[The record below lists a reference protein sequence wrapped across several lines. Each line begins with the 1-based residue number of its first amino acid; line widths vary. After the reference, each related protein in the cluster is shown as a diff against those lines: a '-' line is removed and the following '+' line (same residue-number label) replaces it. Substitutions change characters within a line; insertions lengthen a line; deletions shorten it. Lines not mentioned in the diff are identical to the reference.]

1 MKVELG
7 SQNIHQNSEREIGA
21 YQNYS
26 RQADKAQNPKRAN
39 QAGFSLDIS
48 GNGDASAAYGMAETL
63 KSADEL
69 MAEAGNLD
77 TALQKDMM
85 TVMSSTMSKE
95 DYAEFAKDGYS
106 VSDMSMDEQVTSLD
120 RLKAKLA
127 ESGTVVKGYNDDLS
141 DEDLAEITGDA
152 GLAGRIRDALQEND
166 LPVNQENVKGI
177 TSALEKAGNIAPL
190 SEGALKY
197 MVTNNLEPSVD
208 NLYKAEYSAG
218 NNGSRQGQG
227 YYRSDADGYYAKK
240 ADTIE
245 WDQLKG
251 QAEQIVRSAGLPVDD
266 TTMDQAKWLIEQGI
280 PLTEETLNSLNT
292 IKELSFPLSGDQT
305 IGAMAIGIADGKGPA
320 AASLTAET
328 TIIEKAVALHEELQ
342 EIEDEAVSTVVQNG
356 EELNLRNLKEAQDSI
371 TDVTVMER
379 SEILQDDAFISAKRQ
394 LEETRLAMTFEANL
408 RLLRQGVAI
417 ETAPLSA
424 LVEQLK
430 EADKAYFV
438 PQLLKD
444 GEAFANDAAKN
455 NAIDTRLTLYKQTVT
470 AFEALRTIPL
480 ETISG
485 IDTEGEGFTA
495 RQVLSAAEPI
505 AERYRRAENSYEAL
519 MTAPRQDMGDS
530 IRKAFQNVD
539 EILSD
544 NGYEANEENRRA
556 VRALGYAEMEINEQA
571 IDRVKEADQALRQ
584 VISRMNPVKTLEMI
598 RNGDN
603 PLDENIFELQNRL
616 NSERTPAQ
624 ETEKYSKF
632 LVRLERKG
640 ELTEDEKD
648 AFIGMYRLFRQ
659 IEKSDGKLLGNVL
672 NENGD
677 LTLRNL
683 LSASRSNRA
692 LAGGMNYTV
701 DDDFGGLEKV
711 IARGRSISEQIDGG
725 FAKSALHQGSLRYNE
740 QLVGEILEKLTP
752 ESLSINELSEDTT
765 LGELYDRVESS
776 YQNRGL
782 SEEEVTADYE
792 EDVALRRQAAEVED
806 SVIEALRNSRIP
818 VTTDNVLA
826 ENVLMNQRG
835 STFGRLMDQA
845 AKARTTK
852 DSSSAPE
859 EGKNG
864 NVNGKSM
871 YDKLV
876 EAFGEVTDNFDSY
889 ENAGEMYIEAL

>member
-1 MKVELG
+1 
-7 SQNIHQNSEREIGA
+7 
-21 YQNYS
+21 
-26 RQADKAQNPKRAN
+26 
-39 QAGFSLDIS
+39 
-48 GNGDASAAYGMAETL
+48 
-63 KSADEL
+63 
-69 MAEAGNLD
+69 
-77 TALQKDMM
+77 
-85 TVMSSTMSKE
+85 
-95 DYAEFAKDGYS
+95 
-106 VSDMSMDEQVTSLD
+106 
-120 RLKAKLA
+120 
-127 ESGTVVKGYNDDLS
+127 
-141 DEDLAEITGDA
+141 
-152 GLAGRIRDALQEND
+152 
-166 LPVNQENVKGI
+166 
-177 TSALEKAGNIAPL
+177 
-190 SEGALKY
+190 
-197 MVTNNLEPSVD
+197 
-208 NLYKAEYSAG
+208 
-218 NNGSRQGQG
+218 
-227 YYRSDADGYYAKK
+227 
-240 ADTIE
+240 
-245 WDQLKG
+245 
-251 QAEQIVRSAGLPVDD
+251 
-266 TTMDQAKWLIEQGI
+266 
-280 PLTEETLNSLNT
+280 
-292 IKELSFPLSGDQT
+292 
-305 IGAMAIGIADGKGPA
+305 
-320 AASLTAET
+320 
-328 TIIEKAVALHEELQ
+328 
-342 EIEDEAVSTVVQNG
+342 
-356 EELNLRNLKEAQDSI
+356 
-371 TDVTVMER
+371 
-379 SEILQDDAFISAKRQ
+379 
-394 LEETRLAMTFEANL
+394 
-408 RLLRQGVAI
+408 
-417 ETAPLSA
+417 
-424 LVEQLK
+424 
-430 EADKAYFV
+430 
-438 PQLLKD
+438 
-444 GEAFANDAAKN
+444 
-455 NAIDTRLTLYKQTVT
+455 
-470 AFEALRTIPL
+470 
-480 ETISG
+480 
-485 IDTEGEGFTA
+485 
-495 RQVLSAAEPI
+495 
-505 AERYRRAENSYEAL
+505 
-519 MTAPRQDMGDS
+519 MGDS

-584 VISRMNPVKTLEMI
+584 VISRMNPAKTLEMI

-616 NSERTPAQ
+616 NSEGTPAQ

-692 LAGGMNYTV
+692 LAGGMDYTV

-740 QLVGEILEKLTP
+740 QLAGEILEKLTP

-765 LGELYDRVESS
+765 LSELYDRVESS
-776 YQNRGL
+776 YQNRSF

-792 EDVALRRQAAEVED
+792 EDVALRKQAAEVED
-806 SVIEALRNSRIP
+806 SVIEALRNNRIP
-818 VTTDNVLA
+818 VTADNVLA

-876 EAFGEVTDNFDSY
+876 EAFGDVIDNFDSY
-889 ENAGEMYIEAL
+889 ENAGEKYIEVLGAANALLNEESEEITDIIDIREAVLLHKELGVAARQAENENYEIPVEIDGRWTSINLKLVSDSEESGTVTATLETEGYGKIAAKFTVDNHRVSGFISGDDPQGLKRLSERADELSRELSGNGKEIGQLNFIDTKSRIFGNRRARREKNG